1 VVSKRRKG
9 AAYGEGHLFVAFTLD
24 RKAEE
29 IEGEDMKTR
38 ESGAD
43 DNLLKSTMAD
53 FEKHIIISAL
63 EQTRG
68 NQSKAAMRLGTT
80 KRILS
85 YRVRKYGIDL
95 GQFCKRTDRSK

>member
-1 VVSKRRKG
+1 MKIRELG
-9 AAYGEGHLFVAFTLD
+9 AG
-24 RKAEE
+24 
-29 IEGEDMKTR
+29 
-38 ESGAD
+38 D
-43 DNLLKSTMAD
+43 DLLKSTIED

-63 EQTRG
+63 ENTHG

-95 GQFCKRTDRSK
+95 GRFCKGTVRNKSQKG

>member
-1 VVSKRRKG
+1 
-9 AAYGEGHLFVAFTLD
+9 
-24 RKAEE
+24 
-29 IEGEDMKTR
+29 MKTC
-38 ESGAD
+38 ELGAE
-43 DNLLKSTMAD
+43 DNLLKSTIAD
-53 FEKHIIISAL
+53 FERHMIVSAL

-95 GQFCKRTDRSK
+95 RQFYKRTDGNKRQKA